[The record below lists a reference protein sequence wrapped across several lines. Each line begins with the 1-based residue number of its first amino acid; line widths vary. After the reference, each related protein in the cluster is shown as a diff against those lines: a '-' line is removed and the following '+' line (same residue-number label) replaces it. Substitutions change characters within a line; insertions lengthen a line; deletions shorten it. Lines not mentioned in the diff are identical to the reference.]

1 MAAVASP
8 ALAQTPSPAPAPAPD
23 AASATPAAPA
33 AKTPATGAA
42 PAAAPPATS
51 LPAPRGPNPYSPPV
65 QKGDTSLLARDFDAA
80 VAAYKQ
86 EIEKNP
92 TAPLGHY
99 RLGEAELARGNLA
112 EAEIAWQTALRFAGT
127 DESIKSKILFV
138 LADVKERQK
147 ANDEAVTRWKDYEQ
161 HARATPAAKGFPA
174 TAVERVKR
182 AEEWRKISADAAQ
195 VRDRIKKRLDEAD
208 ASLRKTSK

>member
-1 MAAVASP
+1 
-8 ALAQTPSPAPAPAPD
+8 
-23 AASATPAAPA
+23 
-33 AKTPATGAA
+33 
-42 PAAAPPATS
+42 
-51 LPAPRGPNPYSPPV
+51 V
-65 QKGDTSLLARDFDAA
+65 QKGDTALLARDLDGA

-86 EIEKNP
+86 EIAKNP
-92 TAPLGHY
+92 NAPLGHY

-112 EAEIAWQTALRFAGT
+112 EAEVAWQTALRFVGK
-127 DESIKSKILFV
+127 DENMKSKILFV

-161 HARATPAAKGFPA
+161 HAVAQPSAKGHPA

-182 AEEWRKISADAAQ
+182 ADEWKKVAADAAV